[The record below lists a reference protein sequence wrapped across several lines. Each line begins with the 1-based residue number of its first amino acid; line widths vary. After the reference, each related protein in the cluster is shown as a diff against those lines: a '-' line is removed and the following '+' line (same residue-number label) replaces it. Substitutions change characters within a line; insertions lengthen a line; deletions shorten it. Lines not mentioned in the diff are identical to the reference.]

1 MKNGITSTIKQR
13 IDALDL
19 QHQLIFYDDIEEAM
33 LRRLDVLERD
43 QKKA

>member
-1 MKNGITSTIKQR
+1 VKNGITSTIKQR

-19 QHQLIFYDDIEEAM
+19 QHQLIFYDDLEEAI
-33 LRRLDVLERD
+33 LKRLEVLERD